1 MQAERKLFETETEQQ
16 LKLLTTIATTI
27 MNLLDPDTV
36 VVDPASQVLELV
48 QEWLKNAEED
58 RRSVNRLAQEKDEL
72 QEEVDGLMYK
82 IQILVQERNE
92 IQQQLSLSENANLAK
107 IVKNLEEERSELR
120 NDFVIKMDS
129 MSQEMSVLQEKVALY
144 EGLKTA

>member
-16 LKLLTTIATTI
+16 LKRLTTIATTI

-129 MSQEMSVLQEKVALY
+129 MSQEMSVLQDKVALY

>member
-16 LKLLTTIATTI
+16 LKRLTTIATTI

-144 EGLKTA
+144 EGLKTT